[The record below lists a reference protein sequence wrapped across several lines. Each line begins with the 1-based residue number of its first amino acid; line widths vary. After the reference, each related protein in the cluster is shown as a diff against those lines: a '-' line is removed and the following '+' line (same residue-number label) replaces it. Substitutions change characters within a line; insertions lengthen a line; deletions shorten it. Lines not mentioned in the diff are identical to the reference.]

1 MEQKIQEL
9 TAKIFQ
15 DGVQKGEVQARALI
29 AEAQSKA
36 AATLSEAKA
45 QAAAI
50 VAEAQKQAA
59 EIKRNAEAEI
69 RQSGAQAISSIKQQI
84 VELVCAKVIDSSSSK
99 VLSDP
104 ETIKEFIVLL
114 LQKWSSSD
122 DAIRLDALLPEQ
134 RQQELTD
141 AFKKGASDILGKE
154 LTISFSK
161 AIKGG
166 FRIGPQNGTYKISLS
181 DEDFAEF
188 FKEFLRPKTRS
199 WLFGE

>member
-15 DGVQKGEVQARALI
+15 DGVEKGEAQARTLV

-36 AATLSEAKA
+36 AAILSEARA
-45 QAAAI
+45 QADATI
-50 VAEAQKQAA
+50 AEAQKQAS
-59 EIKRNAEAEI
+59 EVKRNAEAEI
-69 RQSGAQAISSIKQQI
+69 RQSGAQALSSIKQQI
-84 VELVCAKVIDSSSSK
+84 VELVCAKVIDSSTSK

-104 ETIKEFIVLL
+104 ATIKEFILLL
-114 LQKWSSSD
+114 LQNWKANGE
-122 DAIRLDALLPEQ
+122 AIRLDALLPEKK
-134 RQQELTD
+134 QQELTD
-141 AFKKGASDILGKE
+141 AFMKGASDSIGKE

-161 AIKGG
+161 SLKGG
-166 FRIGPQNGTYKISLS
+166 FRIGPHNGTYKISLS

-188 FKEFLRPKTRS
+188 FKEFLRPKTRT